1 MQKPSYFSQ
10 YGGFN
15 SLLKNGYRHFK
26 GKEQT
31 LMKNVDA
38 ICDMAQM
45 TRINLNYLIIYFG
58 WTNLILKFWFFIFI
72 FFLSSIFFFVL
83 YCNIEYILAIDKYV
97 VISYCPSLMKNN
109 LFIFWSCK
117 IYIKNK
123 AWILFLSYY
132 K

>member
-58 WTNLILKFWFFIFI
+58 
-72 FFLSSIFFFVL
+72 
-83 YCNIEYILAIDKYV
+83 
-97 VISYCPSLMKNN
+97 
-109 LFIFWSCK
+109 
-117 IYIKNK
+117 
-123 AWILFLSYY
+123 
-132 K
+132 